1 MSKIEKIKRTVLIA
15 LGFALATYM
24 IMSDVAILKE
34 DAKLFD
40 INTTSE
46 VHSDTVE

>member
-24 IMSDVAILKE
+24 IMSGIAMLKE
-34 DAKLFD
+34 DAKLLES
-40 INTTSE
+40 NTTSE
-46 VHSDTVE
+46 VHANAVK